1 MLGQVIG
8 ELKVNSQKNCFTVT
22 PEQMHRLQTEVAVST
37 QLEPGINIVKIRS
50 LGGRWPAADRVAA
63 PQENRQP
70 SSASPASGPAS
81 EPWVLLWIYGG
92 RVINQQTHVE
102 VQATW
107 ASLNGE
113 ADVLTLEVKATAQLC
128 AFFFATPPHG
138 HDGSVTL
145 SIARL

>member
-1 MLGQVIG
+1 VLGQVIG
-8 ELKVNSQKNCFTVT
+8 ELKVNSQQNCFTVT

-50 LGGRWPAADRVAA
+50 LAGGRSAAL
-63 PQENRQP
+63 
-70 SSASPASGPAS
+70 AS

-92 RVINQQTHVE
+92 KVINQQTHVE

-107 ASLNGE
+107 ASLNGY
-113 ADVLTLEVKATAQLC
+113 ADVLTLEVKEAAQLC
-128 AFFFATPPHG
+128 AFFFAAQPHG

-145 SIARL
+145 SIAHI